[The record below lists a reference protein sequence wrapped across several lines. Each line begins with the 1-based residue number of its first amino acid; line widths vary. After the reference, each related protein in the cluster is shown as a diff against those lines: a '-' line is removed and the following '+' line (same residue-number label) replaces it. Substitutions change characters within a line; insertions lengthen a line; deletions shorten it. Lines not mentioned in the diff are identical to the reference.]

1 MDSNGK
7 QIKHIMYY
15 LNAFSFYDPIHQ
27 MYIYAMKSF
36 APV

>member
-1 MDSNGK
+1 
-7 QIKHIMYY
+7 MYY